1 MNSKDIIIGLLMV
14 ILLIMVFWD
23 PLIKIFSKK
32 NKPDTM
38 FDDVSFEDLNI
49 ACQVKLSEEDAKKVV
64 LQAIHDFETHH
75 PKSVLVVQ
83 KYFGE

>member
-1 MNSKDIIIGLLMV
+1 
-14 ILLIMVFWD
+14 
-23 PLIKIFSKK
+23 
-32 NKPDTM
+32 M